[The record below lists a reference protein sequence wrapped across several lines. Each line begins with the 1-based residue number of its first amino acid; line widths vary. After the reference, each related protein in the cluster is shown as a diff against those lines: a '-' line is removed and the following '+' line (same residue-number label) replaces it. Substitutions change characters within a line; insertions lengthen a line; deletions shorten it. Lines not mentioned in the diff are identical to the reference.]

1 MHVKIILLDYQNN
14 YVGNSEMM
22 SNVAKNLIILTISLN
37 VLHNY
42 LILLILIKL
51 FSDLYLIKFLDTST
65 KHDFAKQ
72 QKNTF
77 FPCGN

>member
-42 LILLILIKL
+42 LIL
-51 FSDLYLIKFLDTST
+51 F
-65 KHDFAKQ
+65 
-72 QKNTF
+72 
-77 FPCGN
+77 